1 MRRRYCLR
9 CNVTDASRYYDSE
22 ASECKL
28 CEGRVVAP
36 VLIGI
41 ALLVSAVGLALACA
55 RYKACRLPPGIRLLG
70 RKVRRRLAQLS
81 VKAKCKQLLGFY
93 QVATRIS
100 QVPHSRNVMRP
111 SRLEASS
118 RRPPL
123 SRFTWS
129 RCRTL
134 WQSCFQSLM
143 FSTSAS
149 TASACRCSA

>member
-1 MRRRYCLR
+1 MR

-28 CEGRVVAP
+28 CEGSVVAP
-36 VLIGI
+36 VVIGI

-55 RYKACRLPPGIRLLG
+55 RYKACRLPPGIRLLE
-70 RKVRRRLAQLS
+70 RKLRRRLAQLS

-100 QVPHSRNVMRP
+100 QVPHSRLAATAPAAVMGWRP
-111 SRLEASS
+111 LRLDASPC
-118 RRPPL
+118 RPPI
-123 SRFTWS
+123 SRFMWS

-134 WQSCFQSLM
+134 
-143 FSTSAS
+143 
-149 TASACRCSA
+149 